1 MKLTHTRLLVDK
13 YQECYFFYKNVVG
26 FTSVWGDETSF
37 YADFEAG
44 DITLALFDRREM
56 SQAIGTENLPIESAP
71 SMDKVSLILN
81 VDSVDEM
88 YARFREKGVI
98 FITEP
103 TDREEWGI
111 RVAHFRDPDGTL
123 IEIYEPLNLK

>member
-1 MKLTHTRLLVDK
+1 M
-13 YQECYFFYKNVVG
+13 
-26 FTSVWGDETSF
+26 GDENSF

-88 YARFREKGVI
+88 YARFRDKGVK

-103 TDREEWGI
+103 MDREEWGI